1 MEQTIKKVEEAL
13 HSLGFRFVFEKKELH
28 DGTVKYVSPSEFS
41 ISGYGMTFGVGLC
54 VELCRVN
61 GIIAVE
67 YQVAE
72 YFGDADKSRGEII
85 NKLISNGVEDIN
97 KVESIYKTIFDYLDD
112 MYKWMFELFAEDF
125 EMSLPDVYIVD
136 PIYRENPSK

>member
-1 MEQTIKKVEEAL
+1 MDQTIQKVEKAL
-13 HSLGFRFVFEKKELH
+13 DNLSYRFVFEKKELY
-28 DGTVKYVSPSEFS
+28 DGSVEYVSPSEFS
-41 ISGYGMTFGVGLC
+41 VSGYGMTFGVGLC
-54 VELCRVN
+54 VELRRVN

-67 YQVAE
+67 YQVSE
-72 YFGDADKSRGEII
+72 YFGDADKSKGEII
-85 NKLISNGVEDIN
+85 NKLMSNGVEDIN
-97 KVESIYKTIFDYLDD
+97 KVEFTYKTIFDYLDD